1 MAESL
6 AASLTLG
13 GYSCA
18 SYLLRLIGDAAS
30 PCTLI
35 SSKQAIGVSP
45 FYFAGVA
52 IINGSMPMILSSVE
66 IISGPVHCKC
76 Q

>member
-1 MAESL
+1 M
-6 AASLTLG
+6 G
-13 GYSCA
+13 KN
-18 SYLLRLIGDAAS
+18 YLPTYDRYICRIFYYDAS

-52 IINGSMPMILSSVE
+52 IINGSMPMILSVVE
-66 IISGPVHCKC
+66 IISGPVHSKC